1 MSATN
6 VHGFDKACYSVNQT
20 LNILSIG
27 RTSLYALVKRGDL
40 TPLKIGKKTLFTAEN
55 ISELLNKLRGEA
67 AIKLKPV
74 SPSPKAKSTE
84 AAASVRVREKTEGAG

>member
-1 MSATN
+1 MS
-6 VHGFDKACYSVNQT
+6 VKLHGLDKACYSVNQT

-55 ISELLNKLRGEA
+55 ISALLNRLRDAAMEA
-67 AIKLKPV
+67 RSRIAQECNRSEK
-74 SPSPKAKSTE
+74 KS
-84 AAASVRVREKTEGAG
+84 

>member
-1 MSATN
+1 MSTTN
-6 VHGFDKACYSVNQT
+6 GFDKACYSVNQT
-20 LNILSIG
+20 LHILSIG

-67 AIKLKPV
+67 AIKPV
-74 SPSPKAKSTE
+74 SRSSKAKSTE
-84 AAASVRVREKTEGAG
+84 ATASVRVREKTKGAG